1 MCVLHSLSIGKSH
14 GDSVHDGDFVS
25 AGFVWVNEVA
35 LATRVYNGSA
45 VVGWFEVG
53 N

>member
-1 MCVLHSLSIGKSH
+1 MRGMHSLFIGQSH
-14 GDSVHDGDFVS
+14 RDAVLGGDFVG
-25 AGFVWVNEVA
+25 AGFVWANEVA

-45 VVGWFEVG
+45 FVEWFEGG